1 MARSAMVSDPGTER
15 KCGLRS
21 FEFRFNAADFFVAPI
36 SWESNRPK
44 FSKESTAR
52 LLRFCAGHEPL
63 CHRDDSSARPRRDVA
78 SGDGDDLRIPRRER
92 LLPGAICVQPGSS
105 IQGPIQSIERR
116 DRSAMAKRGNDRR
129 RFGDVSNQP
138 SPVGG
143 DPDDRLLRIYR
154 CFFCHVARSIQKKP
168 ETGGKYRVG
177 VEPHA
182 GGFYLYAEA
191 AEVVARFAGK
201 FPAVSWGNGMR
212 LFGTCIHQ

>member
-1 MARSAMVSDPGTER
+1 MARSTMVSDPGAER
-15 KCGLRS
+15 KCGLWS

-52 LLRFCAGHEPL
+52 LLRFCAGHELL

-129 RFGDVSNQP
+129 RFGDVADRSGSFGCDSGP
-138 SPVGG
+138 
-143 DPDDRLLRIYR
+143 RLLRVSR
-154 CFFCHVARSIQKKP
+154 GFLCHVARSLRPQP
-168 ETGGKYRVG
+168 EAGCKHRVG
-177 VEPHA
+177 MEPHA
-182 GGFYLYAEA
+182 GGIYLSA
-191 AEVVARFAGK
+191 AASQTIACFAGK
-201 FPAVSWGNGMR
+201 LPAISWGNGMR
-212 LFGTCIHQ
+212 LFDAR